1 MPVYRA
7 AITSPSALDH
17 YILTIIETIAPEG
30 RDGAARIELPDRA
43 SPLIDVHV
51 GETVVR
57 IAAAPF
63 DSDALWECSTDG
75 ELAFAVKEVGR
86 LTLAGSFGAETLET
100 PIGSKRGDG
109 FIVVEVA
116 R

>member
-1 MPVYRA
+1 
-7 AITSPSALDH
+7 
-17 YILTIIETIAPEG
+17 
-30 RDGAARIELPDRA
+30 
-43 SPLIDVHV
+43 
-51 GETVVR
+51 VR

-63 DSDALWECSTDG
+63 DGDALWECSTDG